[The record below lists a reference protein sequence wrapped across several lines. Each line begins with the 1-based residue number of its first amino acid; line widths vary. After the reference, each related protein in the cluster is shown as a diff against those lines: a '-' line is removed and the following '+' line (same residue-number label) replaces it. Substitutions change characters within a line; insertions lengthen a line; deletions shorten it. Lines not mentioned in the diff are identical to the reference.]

1 MLQADSDEMY
11 QSWISAMQ
19 QGIGAAIQLSIS
31 EENSLVPQNL
41 CNSVNIGGKE
51 SGASHSPSG
60 SSTGDPAEKPSPE
73 RQRKNKY
80 VYYIVFLF
88 SGTDVTD
95 VYASI

>member
-31 EENSLVPQNL
+31 EEGSLACPSVASTGG
-41 CNSVNIGGKE
+41 SVNGAGKD

-60 SSTGDPAEKPSPE
+60 SSVGDSVEKQSPE
-73 RQRKNKY
+73 RPRKNR
-80 VYYIVFLF
+80 
-88 SGTDVTD
+88 
-95 VYASI
+95 